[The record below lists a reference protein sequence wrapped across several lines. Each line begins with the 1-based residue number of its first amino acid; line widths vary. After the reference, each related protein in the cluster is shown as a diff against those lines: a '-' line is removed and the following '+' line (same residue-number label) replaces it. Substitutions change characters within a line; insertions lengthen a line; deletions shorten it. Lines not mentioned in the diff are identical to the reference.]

1 MRRLGRVYTHRKSDW
16 DIVAS
21 QDAISARG
29 FAANYNGRE
38 TVTEVWKSTRIE
50 WHNPEHLFNGDI
62 KVSPGIHAIIPS
74 GEFIR
79 IATPEYLY
87 MVKRSHIWRPIK
99 FAHHMGDMQW
109 LKERG
114 YIPADFKEH
123 PFYRARLSET
133 KRIYGDRHPSL
144 MKSNDEF
151 FDDSVNKV
159 YVHDDLH
166 RIVAFGD
173 QPVYETMK
181 KDPESAMCDKDLWN
195 QLPHDQQIKAVQE
208 EAMVIALERFLIPSM
223 LGKLARPV
231 KERPAFLM
239 ALEKICTTLCSGW
252 FRDFAIDNY
261 GECQNLSVSPLQLF
275 QNGEHKCRKLK

>member
-1 MRRLGRVYTHRKSDW
+1 MIG
-16 DIVAS
+16 I
-21 QDAISARG
+21 
-29 FAANYNGRE
+29 AA
-38 TVTEVWKSTRIE
+38 
-50 WHNPEHLFNGDI
+50 
-62 KVSPGIHAIIPS
+62 A
-74 GEFIR
+74 
-79 IATPEYLY
+79 EYLF
-87 MVKRSHIWRPIK
+87 MIKRSHIWRPLK
-99 FAHHMGDMQW
+99 FAHHMSDMQW

-114 YIPADFKEH
+114 YMPKDFKDN
-123 PFYRARLSET
+123 PFYRRRLSET
-133 KRIYGDRHPSL
+133 KRLYGDRHPSL
-144 MKSNDEF
+144 RKSNEDF

-166 RIVAFGD
+166 RIIAFGD
-173 QPVYETMK
+173 LPVYETMK

-195 QLPHDQQIKAVQE
+195 QLPHDQKIKAVQE

-223 LGKLARPV
+223 LGKLARPI